1 MDTFFILRPKIA
13 RFHDAKDKRMNELS
27 EEQLLIHQARTGNTR
42 AQGQLVQRWYKRVY
56 NFSLKYLGDHD
67 QAMDVSQQTF
77 IAMYQK
83 LGSLRDTSKFKPW
96 LYTLLVNFCRMQ
108 QRNSGKEAT
117 ISLNGH
123 SNDSQQRTLF
133 SIRSKHSDPEEIL
146 IRSEMAATVQQALL
160 QLSEEQRE
168 VLILKEY
175 EGLKFREIAEALQI
189 SENTAK
195 SRLYYALNHL
205 RMYLNESSFSPQNKK
220 KHEL

>member
-1 MDTFFILRPKIA
+1 METFFILRTKIA
-13 RFHDAKDKRMNELS
+13 RFHEATGKRMNELS
-27 EEQLLIHQARTGNTR
+27 EEQLLIHQARAGNSR
-42 AQGQLVQRWYKRVY
+42 AQSQLVQHWYKRVY
-56 NFSLKYLGDHD
+56 NYSLKYLGDHD

-83 LGSLRDTSKFKPW
+83 LGGLRDTSKFKSW

-108 QRNSGKEAT
+108 LRSNGKEAKT
-117 ISLNGH
+117 SSNGQSRESLN
-123 SNDSQQRTLF
+123 RTLY
-133 SIRSKHSDPEEIL
+133 SIRSAAFDPEETL
-146 IRSEMAATVQQALL
+146 IQSEMAATIQQAIL

-175 EGLKFREIAEALQI
+175 EGLKFREIAETLNI

-205 RMYLNESSFSPQNKK
+205 RDYLKASSFSPQNKK
-220 KHEL
+220 NHEL